1 MTGPSDADGFIVHR
15 RSRCGFT
22 VLRSEV
28 EMAPVFHGL
37 PERIKAQASICVI
50 APILYRVMRQRL
62 KLAGAGRALS
72 PP

>member
-1 MTGPSDADGFIVHR
+1 
-15 RSRCGFT
+15 
-22 VLRSEV
+22 
-28 EMAPVFHGL
+28 MAPVFHGL

-62 KLAGAGRALS
+62 KLAGAGSALS